1 MDHKQ
6 GSILGGD
13 SVANVTTRESPPPP
27 DKGDPVPEGGVK
39 AWFVVVG
46 LACCHFTIHGYINSW
61 GVFRMYYEEEQTHY
75 IGLTPA
81 NMRWIGAAQR
91 SLVFFP
97 TVVVRPLFDRGYF
110 EHYFTPASILFVV
123 SLVLTAECTKFWQLL
138 LCQGILSG
146 ITAGCLVGNVSAI
159 CAQYFKKRSE
169 LALALVYGGS
179 TLGGIMYPVVS
190 GVLLPRMGFQWT
202 LRILDWIG
210 FVTLAIASI
219 VSLLEDFVLIEPVS
233 NNLQTVRRRNKNTVK
248 GKTPFFSLKP
258 LRNLAFGLYCLAYAL
273 HIIGFFTFATY
284 VSSTAVV
291 RGVTSPE
298 FGYFLIGVLNAVT
311 GLGRIPARWTASKC
325 GSLNVTI
332 PSLAIS
338 GTILAGG
345 WTATKNNAG
354 LVMFTIAYGLCAA
367 PFSVLATDST
377 HLFDVPKN
385 KVDPKDESDP
395 GGTSDTS
402 HVGLRIS
409 LLNLFASIGG
419 LVGPLTSGEV
429 NLDVGIRAMAGYAG
443 GCALLA
449 SLLLLGTVYMLTDR
463 RLGRELEGNRAAG
476 IRPCDRVNLSP
487 LPTSGR

>member
-6 GSILGGD
+6 GSILGGH
-13 SVANVTTRESPPPP
+13 SVANAAIRGSPPPP
-27 DKGDPVPEGGVK
+27 DKENLVPEDRAK
-39 AWFVVVG
+39 TWSVVVG
-46 LACCHFTIHGYINSW
+46 LACCLFTIHGYVNSW
-61 GVFRMYYEEEQTHY
+61 GVFRTYYEEEQNHY
-75 IGLTPA
+75 NGLTPA

-91 SLVFFP
+91 SLLFFP
-97 TVVVRPLFDRGYF
+97 AVVVRPLFDQGYF

-123 SLVLTAECTKFWQLL
+123 SLALTAECTEFWQSL

-169 LALALVYGGS
+169 LALAFVYGGS

-190 GVLLPRMGFQWT
+190 GFLLPRMGFPWT
-202 LRILDWIG
+202 MRILGWIG
-210 FVTLAIASI
+210 FVTLAVTNI
-219 VSLLEDFVLIEPVS
+219 
-233 NNLQTVRRRNKNTVK
+233 TVKRRDKNTVK
-248 GKTPFFSLKP
+248 GKNPFFSLK
-258 LRNLAFGLYCLAYAL
+258 LLGNLAFGSYCLAYAL

-284 VSSTAVV
+284 VSSTAVI

-298 FGYFLIGVLNAVT
+298 FGYFLIGVLNAAT
-311 GLGRIPARWTASKC
+311 GLGRIPARWAASRY
-325 GSLNVTI
+325 GPLNVTI

-338 GTILAGG
+338 GAILAGG

-354 LVMFTIAYGLCAA
+354 LVMFTIAYGPCAA
-367 PFSVLATDST
+367 PFSALATDST
-377 HLFDVPKN
+377 HIFDVQKN

-429 NLDVGIRAMAGYAG
+429 NLDVGMRAMAGYAG

-449 SLLLLGTVYMLTDR
+449 SLLLLGTVYLLTDR
-463 RLGRELEGNRAAG
+463 RLGRELEGNCAAG
-476 IRPCDRVNLSP
+476 MRPCDRDNVSP
-487 LPTSGR
+487 LPTSAR